1 MDSIAKFG
9 TQIRCINLW
18 WYFQFMIG
26 LSRAIIFIV
35 EWINYSLLSY
45 TVTILWDKHLYPL
58 LEFLKNIWTIISML
72 YDTSL
77 EQT

>member
-1 MDSIAKFG
+1 
-9 TQIRCINLW
+9 
-18 WYFQFMIG
+18 MIG
-26 LSRAIIFIV
+26 LSRAIISIV
-35 EWINYSLLSY
+35 EWINYALLGH

-58 LEFLKNIWTIISML
+58 SEFLKNIWTIISMI

>member
-1 MDSIAKFG
+1 MDSIAKLG
-9 TQIRCINLW
+9 TQIRCINFW

-35 EWINYSLLSY
+35 EWINYSLLGY
-45 TVTILWDKHLYPL
+45 MVTILWDKHLYPL